1 MALQV
6 SWWERRDHADRDA
19 LGRAALAHCRAL
31 RAGEGMRSARFYWLG
46 PDALVLVEDV
56 ESLDIPS
63 EAMAA
68 DQAQTFFAL
77 ADLARQ
83 TRAERWQDPG
93 RGEAFY
99 RLADRAPAVQ
109 DAEPREEDLEP
120 IIAPDEAP

>member
-1 MALQV
+1 MAMQV
-6 SWWERRDHADRDA
+6 SWWERRDAADRDA

-31 RAGEGMRSARFYWLG
+31 RRSEGMRSARFYWLG
-46 PDALVLVEDV
+46 PDALVLLEEV

-63 EAMAA
+63 EGMAP

-83 TRAERWQDPG
+83 TRYERWQDPG

-99 RLADRAPAVQ
+99 RLAR
-109 DAEPREEDLEP
+109 R
-120 IIAPDEAP
+120 

>member
-6 SWWERRDHADRDA
+6 SWWDRRDQTDRDT

-31 RAGEGMRSARFYWLG
+31 RAGEGLRSARFYWLG
-46 PDALVLVEDV
+46 PDTLVLVEDV

-63 EAMAA
+63 EGMTP

-83 TRAERWQDPG
+83 TRYERWQDPG
-93 RGEAFY
+93 SGEAFY
-99 RLADRAPAVQ
+99 QLAR
-109 DAEPREEDLEP
+109 R
-120 IIAPDEAP
+120 